1 MLIVTVPEAITEG
14 LGVHGTKPYTVYVV
28 EVHLN
33 AHTWKIKRRYSE
45 FYDLHNKLIFY
56 AKKIHAELPSI
67 PSKYSF
73 RTSNL
78 DAEFVNKRRLSLQ
91 LYVQTLVLTLQAW
104 GAEGKLPRY
113 PPDELAEFLGGYDY
127 KHLFAAE
134 ISSTPNIQ
142 GKFPATALYAYEAQS
157 DGELTFKE
165 GAKITVL
172 TKDSSGWWM
181 GELNGVT
188 GLFPSSYVQLESDA
202 PAIPN
207 RIHSIAVSEQSEAL
221 KNLKLSLHDKPDDN
235 KDANKPT
242 AKAIYDYKP
251 DEENELKLAIGDIII
266 ITRHEDSWYLGTNQK
281 GESGWFPAN
290 YVDLQKETAASFSK
304 TAPVKEVAEEDR
316 DPTAKTE

>member
-14 LGVHGTKPYTVYVV
+14 LGLHGMKPYTVYVV

-33 AHTWKIKRRYSE
+33 AHTWKTKRRYSE
-45 FYDLHNKLIFY
+45 FYDVHTKLSFY

-91 LYVQTLVLTLQAW
+91 LYLQTLVLTLQAW
-104 GAEGKLPRY
+104 GMEGKLPRY

-134 ISSTPNIQ
+134 VSSTPNIQ
-142 GKFPATALYAYEAQS
+142 GRFPAIALYAYEAQS
-157 DGELTFKE
+157 EGELTFKE
-165 GAKITVL
+165 GQKIIVL

-181 GELNGVT
+181 GELNSVT
-188 GLFPSSYVQLESDA
+188 GLFPSSYVQLESDS
-202 PAIPN
+202 PEKPI
-207 RIHSIAVSEQSEAL
+207 RIHSIAVGEQTEAL
-221 KNLKLSLHDKPDDN
+221 KNLRANITSSDKDS
-235 KDANKPT
+235 NKPT
-242 AKAIYDYKP
+242 AKAIYDYTP
-251 DEENELKLAIGDIII
+251 DEENELRLKVGDV
-266 ITRHEDSWYLGTNQK
+266 ITINRHEDSWYLGTNQR

-290 YVDLQKETAASFSK
+290 YVELQHKELSTSFSK
-304 TAPVKEVAEEDR
+304 TADLKEVAEEDR
-316 DPTAKTE
+316 DPTAKNE

>member
-14 LGVHGTKPYTVYVV
+14 LGIHGMKPYTVYVV

-33 AHTWKIKRRYSE
+33 SHTWKIKRRYSE
-45 FYDLHNKLIFY
+45 FYDLHNKLLFY
-56 AKKIHAELPSI
+56 AKKIHAELPAM

-91 LYVQTLVLTLQAW
+91 LYLQTLVLTLQAW

-134 ISSTPNIQ
+134 VSSTPNIQ
-142 GKFPATALYAYEAQS
+142 GRFPAIALYAYESQS

-181 GELNGVT
+181 GEMNGVT
-188 GLFPSSYVQLESDA
+188 GLFPSSYVQLESDS

-207 RIHSIAVSEQSEAL
+207 RIHSIAVTEQSEAL
-221 KNLKLSLHDKPDDN
+221 KNLKTQINNSDKDS
-235 KDANKPT
+235 NKPT
-242 AKAIYDYKP
+242 AKAIYDYAP
-251 DEENELKLAIGDIII
+251 DEENELRLKVGDIITI
-266 ITRHEDSWYLGTNQK
+266 SRHEDSWYLGTNQK

-290 YVDLQKETAASFSK
+290 YVELQHERSTSFSK
-304 TAPVKEVAEEDR
+304 TAAPPKEVAEEDR
-316 DPTAKTE
+316 DPTAKVE